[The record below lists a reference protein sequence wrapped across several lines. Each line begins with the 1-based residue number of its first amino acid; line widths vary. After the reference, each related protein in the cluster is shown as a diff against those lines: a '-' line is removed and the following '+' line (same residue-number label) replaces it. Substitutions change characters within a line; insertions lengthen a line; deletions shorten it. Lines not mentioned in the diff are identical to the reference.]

1 MGPAFIAFEAIAFEA
16 IAFEAVAAIWCS
28 ILQNGMDCDVM

>member
-28 ILQNGMDCDVM
+28 ILQNGM